1 MAGMTR
7 SAASAEA
14 RRALLEQLTERL
26 RRQGFRHPDAAAV
39 AWAARGDDGV
49 DLVTFCGQRRIDPET
64 WQAAERGDVDL
75 VTVRQLTAG
84 GKPG

>member
-39 AWAARGDDGV
+39 AWAARGDAGG
-49 DLVTFCGQRRIDPET
+49 DLASFCSAHRIDPER
-64 WQAAERGDVDL
+64 WEAAERGDL
-75 VTVRQLTAG
+75 ELGTVLRLSG
-84 GKPG
+84 GEPA